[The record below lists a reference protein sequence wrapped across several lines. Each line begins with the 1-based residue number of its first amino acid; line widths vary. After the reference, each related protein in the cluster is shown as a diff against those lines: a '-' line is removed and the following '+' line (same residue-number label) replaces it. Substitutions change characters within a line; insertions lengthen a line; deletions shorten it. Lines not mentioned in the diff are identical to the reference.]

1 MKKQS
6 LTPVKLRAILIVLLL
21 LLAGAGVGVF
31 VYGHGQLDTHATNA
45 QETATKAEASRSSL
59 QNLTVTEKFL
69 SANEDVVTRA
79 DQLASESK
87 SYLYQDQIISDIN
100 KYAKEAGIEIT
111 NINFDSPVS
120 TSVAAT
126 STPAPAVGTDGAAAT
141 ASPTPSAPTNVKST
155 IATVTIKSPTS
166 YSSMLT
172 FIHLVEQSLF
182 RMQIS
187 KIGLSQASDQDGK
200 GNITS
205 DTLTIEA
212 YIR

>member
-21 LLAGAGVGVF
+21 VLAGAGVGVF
-31 VYGHGQLDTHATNA
+31 VYGYRQLNTHATNA

-69 SANEDVVTRA
+69 AANDDVVNRA

-100 KYAKEAGIEIT
+100 KYANEAGIEIT
-111 NINFDSPVS
+111 NISFDNPVS
-120 TSVAAT
+120 TSVSTA
-126 STPAPAVGTDGAAAT
+126 TPAAGTNDTAT
-141 ASPTPSAPTNVKST
+141 AASPTSAAPTNVKST
-155 IATVTIKSPTS
+155 VATVTIKSPTS
-166 YSSMLT
+166 YSSMLA

-187 KIGLSQASDQDGK
+187 KIGLSQANDQAGK

>member
-6 LTPVKLRAILIVLLL
+6 LTPIKLRIILFVVML
-21 LLAGAGVGVF
+21 LLAAGGVGVF
-31 VYGHGQLDTHATNA
+31 IYGYDQLKTHATSA
-45 QETATKAEASRSSL
+45 QDTATKAEASRSSL
-59 QNLTVTEKFL
+59 QNLMETEKFL
-69 SANEDVVTRA
+69 AANSDVVTRA

-100 KYAKEAGIEIT
+100 KYASKAGIEIT
-111 NINFDSPVS
+111 NISFDNPVS
-120 TSVAAT
+120 TNVSAT
-126 STPAPAVGTDGAAAT
+126 
-141 ASPTPSAPTNVKST
+141 PTPQAGTKSAVPTATPMPANVKST
-155 IATVTIKSPTS
+155 TATVTIKSPTN

-172 FIHLVEQSLF
+172 FIHLIEQSLF

-187 KIGLSQASDQDGK
+187 KVGLSQASDQQGQ
-200 GNITS
+200 GITS

>member
-1 MKKQS
+1 MKNQS

-31 VYGHGQLDTHATNA
+31 TYGYGQLKTHATSA
-45 QETATKAEASRSSL
+45 QEIATKAEASRSSL
-59 QNLTVTEKFL
+59 ENLAKTEKFL
-69 SANEDVVTRA
+69 AANDDAVTRA

-100 KYAKEAGIEIT
+100 KYAEEAGIQII
-111 NINFDSPVS
+111 NISFDNPVS
-120 TSVAAT
+120 TAVSAA
-126 STPAPAVGTDGAAAT
+126 
-141 ASPTPSAPTNVKST
+141 PTPTAGTSEPSADTTAPLASASPTNVKST
-155 IATVTIKSPTS
+155 TATVTIKNPTS
-166 YSSMLT
+166 YPSMIR
-172 FIHLVEQSLF
+172 FIHLIEQSLF

-187 KIGLSQASDQDGK
+187 KVGLSQSSEQAQGS
-200 GNITS
+200 ITS

>member
-1 MKKQS
+1 MKNQS

-31 VYGHGQLDTHATNA
+31 TYGYGQLKTHATSA
-45 QETATKAEASRSSL
+45 QEIATKAEASRSSL
-59 QNLTVTEKFL
+59 ENLAKTEKFL
-69 SANEDVVTRA
+69 AANDDAVTRA

-100 KYAKEAGIEIT
+100 KYAEEAGIQII
-111 NINFDSPVS
+111 NISFDNPVS
-120 TSVAAT
+120 TAVSAAPT
-126 STPAPAVGTDGAAAT
+126 TGTAEPSADAT
-141 ASPTPSAPTNVKST
+141 APLASASPTNVKST
-155 IATVTIKSPTS
+155 TATVTIKNPTS
-166 YSSMLT
+166 YPSMIR
-172 FIHLVEQSLF
+172 FIHLIEQSLF

-187 KIGLSQASDQDGK
+187 KVGLSQSSEQAQGS
-200 GNITS
+200 ITS